1 MLPISTRFPNGVT
14 NVLETHGASDF
25 KAPWPFKYHGYA
37 NDFDSFA
44 AGDWTVSET
53 QAGATQDLV
62 AGDGGRLAL
71 VNSAANADVNS
82 IQLRVASFALDPTK
96 DVLVSTRV
104 QVDDA
109 TLAAMLVGIAIVDTS
124 PIASAP
130 SDGVWFG
137 KAAGVTTLT
146 FNVSKA
152 STVSSVNIGTMAS
165 ATMVELTAQWNAV
178 TAEWLVYVNNA
189 QAGRISGSTNFP
201 NTQNLTVTIAVA
213 NGSGVARTLTCDWI
227 MAAAAR

>member
-1 MLPISTRFPNGVT
+1 MLPITTRFPNGFT
-14 NVLETHGASDF
+14 NVSETHGAADY
-25 KAPWPFKYHGYA
+25 KAQWPFKYHAYT
-37 NDFDSFA
+37 NDFDAFA
-44 AGDWTVSET
+44 AGDWVVSET
-53 QAGATQDLV
+53 QAGATQALV
-62 AGDGGRLAL
+62 AGNGGLLAL
-71 VNSAANADVNS
+71 VNSAANNDLNS
-82 IQLRVASFALDPTK
+82 IQSLVATFALDPTK

-109 TLAAMLVGIAIVDTS
+109 TLAAMLVGLAIVDAS

-152 STVSSVNIGTMAS
+152 SVVSSVNIGTMVS

-178 TAEWLVYVNNA
+178 TAEWLIYVNNA

-201 NTQNLTVTIAVA
+201 NTQNLAVTIAVA